1 MLKLLHYSTWKDPS
15 LNKITIIALVTI
27 AHLFI
32 ASSVYSDNALP
43 HPENIVKG
51 AKAQFD
57 PLPNFPACSDNDDS
71 IQLTDGLCVTGQ
83 LWSQKGSVGWGA
95 LNSMVTITFDF
106 NKVMPISGISYN
118 TAAGESGVKW
128 PSSILVVVSD
138 NGSTWKKVGDLVQ
151 LAQVNPYLATD
162 RYGVYQYKAE
172 NLACHGQ
179 YVRLVV
185 ASQGK
190 NYIFC
195 DEIEMYIGPDALLSS
210 DITSFTVSDFE
221 HYMSIIST
229 NNRISNRISSDI
241 ETAVTDVQSSKILNE
256 DKAILVAKLYDM
268 QTKHSNPVDPDTFET
283 IFPLNVS
290 HAQVLSVYAPI
301 MRSNGIQDL
310 FVWKK
315 HRFDYQT
322 LTEIPQ
328 VNQAVSNIKIRM
340 MRNERRSD
348 AFLVSNATDNQVNA
362 SLQVVGLPGG
372 PKPVWLRVYSIPW
385 TDTASG
391 MAIAAAL
398 VDAPYANSAFQIM
411 LPSGMTRKIWITVD
425 SSKLKAGD
433 YSGTFVIKGAGKTIK
448 VPVNLHV
455 SPVTMLRPRLS
466 FYAWEYAGGDG
477 NFGVTNKNKDSVRK
491 LAVDNLLD
499 SPWAHPL
506 LLPVPAENDFNE
518 NNKLKISLDFKLFDE
533 WVKQWP
539 NARRYMVYAHL
550 QDTFAGKTMGTPDFD
565 ARAGEWI
572 KALSNHL
579 KFLKIDSKRFIL
591 TILDEPRD
599 NNADRIVIGWIKTIK
614 SVAPDM
620 LIWED
625 PIRAKT
631 EESPEIFSS
640 PDIVC
645 PNLLW
650 YYSGGDASMAQL
662 QDILKKTG
670 HKLHFYQCDGGGVKT
685 YDPHQYY
692 RMMSWYAF
700 RHGAEGIGFWSL
712 GDNGGANSSWNE
724 YDWKSYAG
732 GFTPEFLSTT
742 AATDSIHMQGIR
754 EGIEDYEYLSML
766 KDRIKTTTNPK
777 WKLSAQSLLD
787 EIYQVVTTKY
797 IANYTWN
804 ATVDRTLVDSYRLKV
819 MALLE
824 KKY

>member
-1 MLKLLHYSTWKDPS
+1 M
-15 LNKITIIALVTI
+15 NKITIIALVTI
-27 AHLFI
+27 TLLFI
-32 ASSVYSDNALP
+32 ASSAYSDYAPPNS
-43 HPENIVKG
+43 ENIVQG
-51 AKAQFD
+51 IKAQFQ
-57 PLPNFPACSDNDDS
+57 PAPNFPGCSDNDDS
-71 IQLTDGLCVTGQ
+71 IQLTDGSYVTGQ

-106 NKVMPISGISYN
+106 NKVVPISGISYN

-128 PSSILVVVSD
+128 PSSILIFVSD
-138 NGSTWKKVGDLVQ
+138 NGSTWKKVGDLIQ
-151 LAQVNPYLATD
+151 LAQANPYLATD
-162 RYGVYQYKAE
+162 KYGVYQYKTE
-172 NLACHGQ
+172 KLKCHGQ

-185 ASQGK
+185 ASEGK

-195 DEIEMYIGPDALLSS
+195 DEIEIYKGPDALLSS

-241 ETAVTDVQSSKILNE
+241 QTAITDVKSSKLSEEN
-256 DKAILVAKLYDM
+256 KAALVARLNDIHINY
-268 QTKHSNPVDPDTFET
+268 SNPVDPDKFET
-283 IFPLNVS
+283 IFPLNDAHS
-290 HAQVLSVYAPI
+290 QVLTVYAPI
-301 MRSNGIQDL
+301 MRSSGIQNL

-322 LTEIPQ
+322 LTETPQ
-328 VNQAVSNIKIRM
+328 VNQSISNIKIRM
-340 MRNERRSD
+340 MHSERRSD
-348 AFLVSNATDNQVNA
+348 AFLISNATDNLVNA
-362 SLQVVGLPGG
+362 GLQVIGLPGG
-372 PKPVWLRVYSIPW
+372 SKPAWLRVYSVPW

-398 VDAPYANSAFQIM
+398 VDAHFTNGVFRIS

-425 SSKLKAGD
+425 SSKLKSGD
-433 YSGTFVIKGAGKTIK
+433 YSGAFVIKGAGKTIK
-448 VPVNLHV
+448 VPVSIHV

-466 FYAWEYAGGDG
+466 FYAWEYTGGDG
-477 NFGVTNKNKDSVRK
+477 NLGVTNKNKESVRK
-491 LAVDNLLD
+491 LAVDDLLD

-506 LLPVPAENDFNE
+506 LLPVPSQKDFDA
-518 NNKLKISLDFKLFDE
+518 NNKLTISLDFRLFDE

-550 QDTFAGKTMGTPDFD
+550 QDTFAGKSIGTPDFD

-572 KALSNHL
+572 KALLSHL
-579 KFLKIDSKRFIL
+579 KLLKIYFKRFTL

-599 NNADRIVIGWIKTIK
+599 DNADRIVIGWIKTIK
-614 SVAPDM
+614 SVAPEM

-625 PIRAKT
+625 PIRTRT
-631 EESPEIFSS
+631 EESPEIFST

-662 QDILKKTG
+662 RDIIKNTG

-700 RHGAEGIGFWSL
+700 KHGAEGIGFWSL
-712 GDNGGANSSWNE
+712 GDNGGAGSSWNE

-732 GFTPEFLSTT
+732 GFTPEFLSPT

-766 KDRIKTTTNPK
+766 KDRIKTTTNPI
-777 WKLSAQSLLD
+777 WKSSAQTLLD
-787 EIYQVVTTKY
+787 DIYEKVTTKY

-804 ATVDRTLVDSYRLKV
+804 ATVDRNIVDNYRLKV
-819 MALLE
+819 LALLE
-824 KKY
+824 KKK